1 MAKAAIAPMK
11 SNGTMVAEA
20 VAATQAVVLEYKPA
34 SKRPAPLKATLKMPR
49 QRQAI
54 AAAR

>member
-20 VAATQAVVLEYKPA
+20 VATPAVVLEYKPA